1 MKVKTLTQ
9 ELYRN
14 NRLRF
19 FGVIFFSTAS
29 DILAL
34 FVSVILRD
42 ITDIIAGGKG
52 LDALKTVAWETLGIL
67 GGVIVFGAIYGLL
80 KGKFLATAMKNY
92 KNRVFKEI
100 TEKGISSFKG
110 ESSAKYISALTNDAG
125 SIESNYVM
133 GYVEILS
140 QCVNFLGA
148 LVLMIMASPLLTL
161 ITIGLLALPILVSV
175 LTGQKIVKYEKL
187 VSDYNAT
194 FMESVSECLRGFSVV
209 KSFKAE
215 KEVRDI
221 VKKTND
227 ELENTKCKKSVISS
241 ILSLIGSM
249 SGAATQFG
257 LFLIGAL
264 LAVKSGNITAGVL
277 LLFVNLMNNLLAPI
291 SSLPQAIASWKG
303 AKALI
308 EKMVTNLNED
318 VEEGTLEIGRECTD
332 GITLN
337 NVKFSYEEGKEVLHG
352 IDFKF
357 ENGKSYALVG
367 GSGSG
372 KSTILNLLMS
382 GYDNYEGSILVDGK
396 EIRNIKDES
405 LYECISM
412 IEQNVFVFNNTI
424 NDNIT
429 MFRDFAKEKI
439 DAAIEMSGLS
449 NLIKEKG
456 TDYVCGENGGN
467 LSGGE
472 KQRISIARSLLRGNS
487 VLLVDEATA
496 ALDAETAFHVTNA
509 ILDLKDKTKIVVT
522 HDLDEATLKRYDV
535 ILTLKDGSLVE
546 TGTFDELMN
555 KKDYFYSL
563 FTIAQ

>member
-1 MKVKTLTQ
+1 MNIKTLTK
-9 ELYRN
+9 EFYKN

-19 FGVIFFSTAS
+19 AGVLFFSTAA
-29 DILAL
+29 DVLAL
-34 FVSVILRD
+34 LISVILRD

-52 LDALKTVAWETLGIL
+52 IDALKSVALETLLVL
-67 GGVIVFGAIYGLL
+67 GGVMLFGALYGLL
-80 KGKFLATAMKNY
+80 KGKFLAVAMKNY
-92 KNRVFKEI
+92 KNKVFSLI

-125 SIESNYVM
+125 SIETNYVM
-133 GYVEILS
+133 GYVNILS
-140 QCVNFLGA
+140 QCINFVGA
-148 LVLMIMASPLLTL
+148 LILMLMASPLLTL
-161 ITIGLLALPILVSV
+161 ITIGLLALPVLASI

-187 VSDYNAT
+187 VSEHNAS

-215 KEVRDI
+215 KEVGDI
-221 VKKTND
+221 VKGTND
-227 ELENTKCKKSVISS
+227 VLEDTKCKKNIVSS
-241 ILSLIGSM
+241 ILSMIGSM

-264 LAVKSGNITAGVL
+264 MALKTGNITAGVL
-277 LLFVNLMNNLLAPI
+277 LLFVNLMNNLIAPI
-291 SSLPQAIASWKG
+291 NSLPQAFASWKG

-308 EKMVTNLNED
+308 EKMVNNLNED
-318 VEEGTLEIGRECTD
+318 VEEGSLEISKECTN
-332 GITLN
+332 GITLD
-337 NVKFSYEEGKEVLHG
+337 NVRFSYEEGKEVLHG
-352 IDFKF
+352 IDYKF

-405 LYECISM
+405 LYECVSM
-412 IEQNVFVFNNTI
+412 VEQNVFVFNNTI
-424 NDNIT
+424 KENIT
-429 MFRDFAKEKI
+429 MFKEFAKEKI
-439 DAAIEMSGLS
+439 DEAIEMSGLS
-449 NLIKEKG
+449 KLISEKG
-456 TDYVCGENGGN
+456 ADYVCGENGGN

-535 ILTLKDGSLVE
+535 ILTLKEGNLVE

-555 KKDYFYSL
+555 KKNYFYSL